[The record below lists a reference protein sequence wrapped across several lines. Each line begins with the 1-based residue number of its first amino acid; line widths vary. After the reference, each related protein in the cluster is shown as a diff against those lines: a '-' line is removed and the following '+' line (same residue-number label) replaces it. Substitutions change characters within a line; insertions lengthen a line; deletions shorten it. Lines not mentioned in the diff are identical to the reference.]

1 MILLKGG
8 KTNWKYILIVVIW
21 ALFVGGGVWGWQWLA
36 AKGLKTPEVTLKE
49 EPEEPA
55 VSLNVVEKTDLA
67 LSSAINRNN
76 LSNYR
81 EFIKRNQQY
90 KREILDTPLSDQLE
104 EARRYLE
111 RYPAGKHAADLRAKL
126 IEEFNIS
133 FLLDGLEERELVV
146 TTVEVNQYQK
156 YTEKKLLFT
165 DPQVGTLFVLLLIPK
180 QGEGGY
186 PAIVGLHGHGDSA
199 FGFRDSYFGKEL
211 AQEGFVMIMLSFRA
225 MDCDQTEATISE
237 ELLSSGFTLIGL
249 RIYEA
254 LLLIKYLN
262 YLDFVDGARIGII
275 GHSGGSHTA
284 HLVSRISDDLKAGV
298 YDYDSYML
306 DKCGEEGIYIHCQ
319 TVPRLAYYD
328 PQINDHTTFPFPTR
342 MFEYGYPGKS
352 AKQAVINFF
361 KDNL

>member
-1 MILLKGG
+1 VP
-8 KTNWKYILIVVIW
+8 T
-21 ALFVGGGVWGWQWLA
+21 
-36 AKGLKTPEVTLKE
+36 
-49 EPEEPA
+49 
-55 VSLNVVEKTDLA
+55 LNVVEKTDFS
-67 LSSAINRNN
+67 LSPEINHNN

-81 EFIKRNQQY
+81 EFIKKNQQY

-104 EARRYLE
+104 EARLYLE
-111 RYPAGKHAADLRAKL
+111 RHPAGKHADDLRAKL
-126 IEEFNIS
+126 IEEFNIG
-133 FLLDGLEERELVV
+133 FLLDGLEERKLVI

-165 DPQVGTLFVLLLIPK
+165 DPQVGTFFVLLLIPNQQK
-180 QGEGGY
+180 EEY

-211 AQEGFVMIMLSFRA
+211 AQEGFVVIMPSFRA
-225 MDCDQTEATISE
+225 MDCDKTEAAISE
-237 ELLSSGFTLIGL
+237 ELLSNGFTLIGL

-262 YLDFVDGARIGII
+262 YVDFVDGSRIGII

-284 HLVSRISDDLKAGV
+284 HLVSRISDGLKAGV

-306 DKCGEEGIYIHCQ
+306 DKCEAGIHCQ

-328 PQINDHTTFPFPTR
+328 PQINDHSTFPFPTR
-342 MFEYGYPGKS
+342 MFEYGYPGKND
-352 AKQAVINFF
+352 KQAVINFF